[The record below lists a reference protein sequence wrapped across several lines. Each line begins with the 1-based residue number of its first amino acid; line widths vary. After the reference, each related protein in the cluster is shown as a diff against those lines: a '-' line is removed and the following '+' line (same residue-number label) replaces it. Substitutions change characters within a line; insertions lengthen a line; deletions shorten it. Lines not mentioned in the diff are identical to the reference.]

1 MNEKWLLRGLVL
13 AALLLA
19 LWLGWQPVR
28 APERVGDVPYVP
40 TRPEVVDRMLQLA
53 RVGGDDLVFDL
64 GSGDGRVVIRAA
76 QAYGA
81 RGRGFE
87 LDSLLV
93 TKSRSAAAV
102 AGVADR
108 VEFIEG
114 DLFGAELG
122 EATVVTLYLLP
133 TVNLSL
139 RPRLISELAPGTPV
153 VSQTFDMAEWQ
164 PDGHELV
171 PLDPPA
177 DIYLWIIPA
186 GVGGVWDLRWD
197 DQDDGSDSSPAP
209 GVPVLRLLQRFQELE
224 GELRLGPK
232 SVPVTGVIEGSV
244 VTLETSR
251 DHPDLGGL
259 RLVGVFSDGGLDGEV
274 VSRGGNGAAAL
285 PGRSVF
291 HAARR
296 PATVEGV
303 WDLGPAVEPFE
314 RQWSLRL
321 SRAGDRWT
329 ATRWRIDSEPIE
341 DGRRLPGGPP
351 ALAGP
356 TGNERP
362 MNDLYVLGS
371 SISFIVGADELPAR
385 RVAYHGLVEGDRIN
399 GMVHNGGALV
409 PWTAVRRG
417 DGQ

>member
-1 MNEKWLLRGLVL
+1 MNEKWLLRGLVS

-19 LWLGWQPVR
+19 MWLGWQPVR
-28 APERVGDVPYVP
+28 APARVGDVPYVP

-53 RVGGDDLVFDL
+53 GVGDDDLVFDL

-93 TKSRSAAAV
+93 RESRSAAAV

-114 DLFGAELG
+114 DLFDAEIG

-139 RPRLISELAPGTPV
+139 RPRLISQLAPGTPV

-164 PDGHELV
+164 PDSHELV

-177 DIYLWIIPA
+177 DLYLWIIPA

-197 DQDDGSDSSPAP
+197 EQGDGSDRAPAS

-224 GELRLGPK
+224 GELRLGPN

-244 VTLETSR
+244 VTLQTSR
-251 DHPDLGGL
+251 DHPDLGGV
-259 RLVGVFSDGGLDGEV
+259 RVVGVFSDGRLDGEV
-274 VSRGGNGAAAL
+274 VSRGGNGEAT
-285 PGRSVF
+285 PPRRSVF

-296 PATVEGV
+296 PATVAGV

-314 RQWSLRL
+314 PQWSLRL
-321 SRAGDRWT
+321 SRTGDRWT
-329 ATRWRIDSEPIE
+329 ATRWRIDTEPIE
-341 DGRRLPGGPP
+341 EGRGLPGVPP
-351 ALAGP
+351 ALAET

-371 SISFIVGADELPAR
+371 SISFVVGADDQSAR

-399 GMVHNGGALV
+399 GMIHDGGALV
-409 PWTAVRRG
+409 PWMAVRR
-417 DGQ
+417 DGR